1 MFSAKRS
8 ASIFESRSGLPCSL
22 VSSWATSSRC
32 SRTWATACIK
42 ICARLLLGV
51 LLQAGNAAAA
61 AAIARRVSAA
71 SPFGTLS
78 TTSRVA
84 GLRTSVVAPLAALTR
99 SPLMNIWAKATPS
112 KGTDDTVGGMSET
125 AAAQSFVSVSREPDG
140 VALIHL
146 HRPPANSYNRA
157 FLDELNAAID
167 EVRWDGDVHGAVLVS
182 DLAPRFFSAGAD
194 ITNFA
199 NSTQAHRV
207 MTVLHAQEILL
218 KIERTPKVFIAAISG
233 HALGGGLEIALACDF
248 RFAAEGE
255 FRLGL
260 PEVTLGLLPG
270 NGGTQR
276 LSRLIGRT
284 RALDMMITNQQVN
297 SARALELGLV
307 ERVFPADE
315 LVEKSVDYVAQL
327 AKGPTLAIGNIK
339 IATRLG
345 ADLPMEGALAL
356 EREAVWRLFMSAD
369 ATEGLAAF
377 GAKRAPNWTGQ

>member
-1 MFSAKRS
+1 
-8 ASIFESRSGLPCSL
+8 
-22 VSSWATSSRC
+22 
-32 SRTWATACIK
+32 
-42 ICARLLLGV
+42 
-51 LLQAGNAAAA
+51 
-61 AAIARRVSAA
+61 
-71 SPFGTLS
+71 
-78 TTSRVA
+78 
-84 GLRTSVVAPLAALTR
+84 
-99 SPLMNIWAKATPS
+99 
-112 KGTDDTVGGMSET
+112 MSET
-125 AAAQSFVSVSREPDG
+125 ALVSVSREHDG

-146 HRPPANSYNRA
+146 TPPPANSYNRA
-157 FLDELNAAID
+157 FLDDLNAAID
-167 EVRWDGDVHGAVLVS
+167 EIRWDGDLHGAVLLS

-194 ITNFA
+194 IGNFKD
-199 NSTQAHRV
+199 STQAERV

-218 KIERTPKVFIAAISG
+218 KIERTPKVFVAAISG

-255 FRLGL
+255 DRIGL

-276 LSRLIGRT
+276 LTRLVGRT

-297 SARALELGLV
+297 AARALGLGLV
-307 ERVFPADE
+307 DRVFPPDE

-356 EREAVWRLFMSAD
+356 EREAVWRLFMSED
-369 ATEGLAAF
+369 AAEGLAAF
-377 GAKRAPNWTGQ
+377 GEKRSPVWKGR